1 MKTKPFLYS
10 LCASLILCAAA
21 PLLPAAVPATTSY
34 QGRVAVSGA
43 PFTGSGLFRFA
54 LINKADGSSLWS
66 NDATSA
72 AGSEPTDAV
81 TLVVTDGLFT
91 VLIGDTTLVNM
102 GALPADLFALNSD
115 VCLRV
120 WFDDGVNGSFQ
131 LTPDTRL
138 ASVPYALAA
147 DIRPGSVTA
156 DQLNSGGIPP
166 APGQFLSYDG
176 GNFVWTDPG
185 VSVGD
190 VWSKDGANA
199 YYNSGYVGIG
209 TVSPVSKFHVVS
221 GASDLPARLQ
231 SSGTTGF
238 GAGWDF
244 YHGTV
249 GKAFVGVPDAAAGL
263 GAGELLMYGGP
274 ATKVSLWSAGNRR
287 LTVDTAGRVGIGT
300 DTPAT
305 KLTVRTSGLLS
316 LFGGYG
322 IEHTDGTVR
331 LSTYIDGSA
340 GWLGTVSN
348 HPLNFFVNDGLPSM
362 TIDGNGTS
370 MVSGPGFVTVGTPNG
385 ESGLTITRGGNR
397 ADVRFEGSTLK
408 LVAGPVGGPPGSTR
422 GLAVTTDGNVG
433 IGTLNPSRTL
443 EVNGDFY
450 ARDASVRVLTIRGG
464 ADLAEPFA
472 MSHSG
477 VEPGSVVVID
487 EDHPGKLRR
496 STRAYDKKAAG
507 IVSGANGI
515 RPGISM
521 VQEDKLE
528 AGENVALSGRV
539 YVHAD
544 AAYGEIKPGDLLT
557 TSDTPG
563 HAMKVTAHEQA
574 QGAIL
579 GKAMGGL
586 KDGKGMV
593 LVLVTL
599 Q

>member
-10 LCASLILCAAA
+10 LCVALTLCAAT
-21 PLLPAAVPATTSY
+21 PPLPAAVPATTSY
-34 QGRVAVSGA
+34 QGRVAVSGT

-66 NDATSA
+66 NDATSV

-102 GALPADLFALNSD
+102 GALPADLFATYPD
-115 VCLRV
+115 VSLRV
-120 WFDDGVNGSFQ
+120 WFDDGVNGSSQ

-138 ASVPYALAA
+138 SSVPYALAA

-166 APGQFLSYDG
+166 APGQFLSYNG
-176 GNFVWTDPG
+176 GNFAWADPG
-185 VSVGD
+185 VALGD
-190 VWSKDGANA
+190 VWSKNGADA
-199 YYNSGYVGIG
+199 YYNLGKVGIG
-209 TVSPVSKFHVVS
+209 TSTPGLPLSIFTPSSTYGMEQTDGTIRMATFLGGSTGGGWLGTISNHKLSFYVNNG
-221 GASDLPARLQ
+221 GA
-231 SSGTTGF
+231 
-238 GAGWDF
+238 
-244 YHGTV
+244 
-249 GKAFVGVPDAAAGL
+249 
-263 GAGELLMYGGP
+263 
-274 ATKVSLWSAGNRR
+274 R
-287 LTVDTAGRVGIGT
+287 LTVDTTGNIGVGT
-300 DTPAT
+300 ATPAS
-305 KLTVRTSGLLS
+305 KLTVQTSSSGLGAFRAGL
-316 LFGGYG
+316 
-322 IEHTDGTVR
+322 EHTDGAVR
-331 LSTYIDGSA
+331 LGTYAEPSYG
-340 GWLGTVSN
+340 GWLGTISN
-348 HPLNFFVNDGLPSM
+348 HPLNFFYNDGLPSM
-362 TIDGNGTS
+362 TIGGGGIS
-370 MVSGPGFVTVGTPNG
+370 MVSGSGTVTVGSPNA
-385 ESGLTITRGGNR
+385 ESGLSIIRGGNR

-408 LVAGPVGGPPGSTR
+408 LVVGPVGGPPASTR
-422 GLAVTTDGNVG
+422 GIAVNTVGNVG
-433 IGTLNPSRTL
+433 IGTTTPSRTL
-443 EVNGDFY
+443 EVNGDFL

-472 MSHSG
+472 MSHGG

-539 YVHAD
+539 YVQAD

-563 HAMKVTAHEQA
+563 HAMKVTEHAQA

-579 GKAMGGL
+579 GKAMSGL